1 MSGAA
6 PQRADRERWL
16 RWSLW
21 LVAGTMAYNVVEA
34 LVALWAGYQA
44 GSIALVGFGLD
55 SLIELAAASVL
66 LWRMAVETRGADT
79 FQVERAEGRVRR
91 IVGITFLALA
101 AYVVAQS
108 GWTLWTK
115 EAPSESLLGILLA
128 LASLVIMPLIA
139 AGKLRAAH
147 RLESRALRAE
157 ARETLACSYLSF
169 CLLLGLAAN
178 AWVGW
183 WWADPAAAF
192 LMVPW
197 LVREGWE
204 GLEGEEADCG
214 CSSGGVPG
222 FSRPGETADEQAH
235 GHH

>member
-1 MSGAA
+1 MRATA
-6 PQRADRERWL
+6 PQRAQRERWL
-16 RWSLW
+16 RRALW

-34 LVALWAGYQA
+34 LVALWAGFEA

-55 SLIELAAASVL
+55 SLIELVAASVL
-66 LWRMAVETRGADT
+66 LWRMALEVRSAET

-101 AYVVAQS
+101 AYVLAQS
-108 GWTLWTK
+108 GWTLYTK
-115 EAPSESLLGILLA
+115 EGPSESLVGILLA

-139 AGKLRAAH
+139 AGKLRAAD
-147 RLESRALRAE
+147 RLKSGALRAE
-157 ARETLACSYLSF
+157 ARETLACSYLSL
-169 CLLLGLAAN
+169 CLLVGLAAN

-183 WWADPAAAF
+183 WWADPTAAL

-197 LVREGWE
+197 LVREGRE
-204 GLEGEEADCG
+204 GLERERAGCL
-214 CSSGGVPG
+214 CSSDLAPG
-222 FSRPGETADEQAH
+222 FSGSDETADQKSE